1 MSPGPSLEAMI
12 ATVRADA
19 TSDDPRD
26 QLTAASSAV
35 AELEAVADA
44 LLGHFVDQ
52 CRRSGRSWS
61 EISAALGVSKQAAH
75 KRFSV
80 DGQDP
85 ALRRFTP
92 RARSVLRTA
101 TEAARSL
108 GHGEVGTEHLLL
120 GLFEP
125 SGSIAAQVLSEA
137 GITRAEVEGSIGDA
151 NAAPRASSTVED
163 PPFSPRAAAAIER
176 AVTEALSLGHNYVG
190 TEHLLLALFGDSE
203 GLAAAIL
210 GDLGAQ
216 RDEFRKQILHK
227 LAAYS
232 GR

>member
-1 MSPGPSLEAMI
+1 
-12 ATVRADA
+12 
-19 TSDDPRD
+19 
-26 QLTAASSAV
+26 
-35 AELEAVADA
+35 
-44 LLGHFVDQ
+44 
-52 CRRSGRSWS
+52 
-61 EISAALGVSKQAAH
+61 VSKQAAH

-80 DGQDP
+80 DSQDP

-92 RARSVLRTA
+92 RARSVLRAA

-120 GLFEP
+120 GLFE
-125 SGSIAAQVLSEA
+125 SAGSIAAQVLSEA
-137 GITRAEVEGSIGDA
+137 GITRAEVGGRIGNA
-151 NAAPRASSTVED
+151 NAAPRASATVED
-163 PPFSPRAAAAIER
+163 PPFSPRGAAAIEQ

-203 GLAAAIL
+203 DLAAAIL
-210 GDLGAQ
+210 ADLGAQ
-216 RDEFRKQILHK
+216 RDEFRKQILQK